1 MEKLTLGPIVVKNRL
16 AIKAFNWADER
27 LAIKDLLDEEV
38 FTKLAPTHLGL
49 FSCFGGIS
57 FFIFLMEILTGLLLM
72 VYYIP
77 DTQEAYKSVVAIT
90 NDIPFGWA
98 VRGLHFWGANLMIL
112 AVLIHMGKIYF
123 GGIYKPPRELNWI
136 TGVLLLLLTLGF
148 GFTGYLLPWTQLSY
162 WATVVGTE
170 TPAAMP
176 VVGEWIKILLRGGE
190 EITQVT
196 LSRFF
201 TLHIIILP
209 LGTILLLVAHFAQIR
224 RQGISG
230 PI

>member
-1 MEKLTLGPIVVKNRL
+1 MEKLRFGPIVVKNRL
-16 AIKAFNWADER
+16 ALKVFGWADER
-27 LAIKDLLDEEV
+27 LAVKEFLDDEV
-38 FTKLAPTHLGL
+38 FTKLAPTHLGF
-49 FSCFGGIS
+49 FSCFGGIT
-57 FFIFLMEILTGLLLM
+57 FFLFLMEILTGLLLM

-77 DTQEAYKSVVAIT
+77 DTQAAYKSVVAIT

-98 VRGLHFWGANLMIL
+98 VRGMHFWGANLMIL
-112 AVLIHMGKIYF
+112 TVMIHMGKIYF

-176 VVGEWIKILLRGGE
+176 LVGEWIKILMRGGD

-201 TLHIIILP
+201 MLHVIVLP
-209 LGTILLLVAHFAQIR
+209 VITVLLLAAHFAQIR

-230 PI
+230 PM